1 MIRRCSED
9 DFKTIFEIINDAAQA
24 YKGII
29 PAGSWKEPYISEE
42 ELAHEIKD
50 GVLFW
55 GYEKGGQLLG
65 VMGMQDVHDVTL
77 LRHAYVRTD
86 HRGKGIGSRLLLF
99 LRGQTERPILVGT
112 WADAVWAISFY
123 QLHGFRLTSI
133 KEKNR
138 LLRKYW
144 SITLRQERASV
155 VLAED
160 KWFET
165 KL

>member
-1 MIRRCSED
+1 
-9 DFKTIFEIINDAAQA
+9 
-24 YKGII
+24 
-29 PAGSWKEPYISEE
+29 
-42 ELAHEIKD
+42 
-50 GVLFW
+50 
-55 GYEKGGQLLG
+55 
-65 VMGMQDVHDVTL
+65 MQDVHDVTL

-86 HRGKGIGSRLLLF
+86 HRGKGIGSRLLYF
-99 LRGQTERPILVGT
+99 SGQTERPIWSGPGLMQFGLLL
-112 WADAVWAISFY
+112 Y

-144 SITLRQERASV
+144 SIPLRQERASV

>member
-29 PAGSWKEPYISEE
+29 PAGSWKEPYMSEE

-86 HRGKGIGSRLLLF
+86 HSGKGIGSRLLLF

-144 SITLRQERASV
+144 SIPLRQERASV